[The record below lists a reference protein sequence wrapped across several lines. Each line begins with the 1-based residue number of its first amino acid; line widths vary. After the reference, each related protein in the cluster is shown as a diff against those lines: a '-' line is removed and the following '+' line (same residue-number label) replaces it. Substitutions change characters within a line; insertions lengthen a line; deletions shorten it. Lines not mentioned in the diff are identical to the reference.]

1 MYKLIALIGESG
13 SGKDSV
19 LREVLNKNLNF
30 HKVIN
35 CTTRPKREGEK
46 EGVNYFYL
54 TNEEFAAKI
63 RELAENDR
71 IESLSITIRAWS
83 SDEIFRLA
91 QSLGIKELSVT
102 AQFGNNR

>member
-1 MYKLIALIGESG
+1 MTAANVKYMLEEEPNRKAAA
-13 SGKDSV
+13 
-19 LREVLNKNLNF
+19 
-30 HKVIN
+30 
-35 CTTRPKREGEK
+35 
-46 EGVNYFYL
+46 
-54 TNEEFAAKI
+54 EEFAAKI

-91 QSLGIKELSVT
+91 HSLGIKELSVT